1 MVHWR
6 GGKERGGLNPAPQN
20 DAHRRGPR
28 GRTAARDED
37 PAAGEAAGVAALA
50 EHERVRR
57 RDIGPRPAR
66 CGGGSQGQ
74 AARGAEH
81 VCPTLWSSD
90 SNGLKRVRHAWFAI
104 GGGVREVAEWYRYEE
119 YRR

>member
-1 MVHWR
+1 MRFVIIKCRR
-6 GGKERGGLNPAPQN
+6 GGPSVFSA
-20 DAHRRGPR
+20 AAA
-28 GRTAARDED
+28 GRTAAGDEY

-90 SNGLKRVRHAWFAI
+90 SNGLKRVRHAPAADPGTCVIFKEFLAVLYGI
-104 GGGVREVAEWYRYEE
+104 R
-119 YRR
+119 